1 MKKLFMFFVC
11 AAALGTANAQVKFGP
26 KAGLN
31 LADITGSDATGYKM
45 KAGIYAGGFA
55 RLHLSEKFA
64 IQPELLYSGQGSKYE
79 TNVEGTIIKGDVN
92 LNYITIP
99 VMAQYHLPMGLY
111 LETGPQIGF
120 LASAKAKSGGSSTDI
135 KDQFKSTDFSWG
147 AGAGFQLPM
156 GLGFNARYNFGLSKL
171 DEGGNANAKNGVI
184 QVGVFYAIG
193 SGK

>member
-31 LADITGSDATGYKM
+31 LSNITGSDAQGYKM

-55 RLHLSEKFA
+55 RLHLSENFA

-120 LASAKAKSGGSSTDI
+120 LASAKAKSGGSSADI

-156 GLGFNARYNFGLSKL
+156 GLGFNARYNIGLSKI